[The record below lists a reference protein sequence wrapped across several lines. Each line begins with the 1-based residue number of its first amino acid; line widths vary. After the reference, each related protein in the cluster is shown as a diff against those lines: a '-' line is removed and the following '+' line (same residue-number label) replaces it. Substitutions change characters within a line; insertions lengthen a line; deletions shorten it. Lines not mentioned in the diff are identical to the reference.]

1 MLLTLTFGGKK
12 RWCFFYR
19 LESQW
24 DEVIT
29 IKFSPPKL
37 GEYWHHFSKHLK
49 YLKQIQANCS
59 LSSCWLTLFCCL
71 FFFDMSIT
79 LWSWNFNADVFEV
92 QGSISLHTVCTWND
106 ECKMYWSSIEYLMN
120 CTILYIF
127 VLQVLLILFIFAVIP
142 SWICHHFC
150 TSCVSWPWPIPAAP
164 PFRTSR
170 ENEPRKSVREKGGAI
185 FERLRNLWEEQRKR
199 FGLEILDGKSIV
211 SKTLAGS
218 CFENVDAWKWCWPT
232 NHVFYA
238 CMFVLNCKW

>member
-1 MLLTLTFGGKK
+1 
-12 RWCFFYR
+12 
-19 LESQW
+19 
-24 DEVIT
+24 
-29 IKFSPPKL
+29 
-37 GEYWHHFSKHLK
+37 
-49 YLKQIQANCS
+49 
-59 LSSCWLTLFCCL
+59 
-71 FFFDMSIT
+71 MSIT